1 MSILEE
7 VFKWTTTLPPW
18 QSDAVARLLTKV
30 DLDQNDD
37 ADLLALLY
45 SANGI
50 PDPQGRTAKPLSQDQ
65 VPVAAAPESAV
76 LLHAMKQ
83 LHHVNAIASDQS
95 VTVAPTGLTVIYG
108 DNGSGKSGYSRVL
121 KRACRARDQSEPIH
135 PNANLPVSQGGVA
148 QATFEISVNGVDQ
161 EVVWRL
167 DAAPPAELSSIA
179 VFDARCAKAYL
190 EQENDFS
197 YVPYGLD
204 VFGSL
209 ARLSQRLKLKV
220 DQQVLTSA
228 VDLGAFAHLRGE
240 TAVGRQIATLTGK
253 SKPEMIEALASLS
266 AEELARRADLETS
279 LKENNPR
286 EKAQALRIRARRWAT
301 LASKVAEQEA
311 RLSDAA
317 LAVVRQAADEYR
329 TAKAAAE
336 LAAKLH
342 SDGEKLLPGTGGE
355 AWREL
360 YEAAKR
366 FAAQV
371 DSDKAIGDLTPEDAC
386 LLCQQPLKEG
396 AARMHRFEAFVQAEA
411 EKLHAAK
418 KGALGA
424 VYVPMTKQAIALGL
438 DEALLLALRSED
450 EELADGLPIHEAA
463 LLARQQSIRKAA
475 ESNDW
480 SGVLSAAAIFS
491 QRLSQLSAQLDLSA
505 KALEEASDEAARKA
519 MQAELG
525 ELDARVQL
533 GLVKD
538 AVLSA
543 VAKLAYITKL
553 KACLPALRTN
563 GISTKASELAEQVVS
578 KELADALNREFAA
591 LRVHALRVSAQS
603 RSERGKPLHR
613 LRLELPQSRT
623 PSEILSE
630 GEQRAIAIG
639 SFLAEVSLSG
649 QTGAIVFDD
658 PVCSLDHRRRERVAK
673 RLADEAE
680 KRQVI
685 ILTHDIYFLNLLTE
699 AAGRAGRP
707 VVTQSLVRQAQGF
720 GVASPN
726 LPFEGLSSSKRV
738 GFIKTIH
745 VEAVKAQKLGEEEA
759 HHELT
764 VKAYYYLRLAW
775 ERAVEEVLL
784 RNVVLRFRK
793 GVETQRLSGVTV
805 TDADYARVEAGMAK
819 CSNYAHDKAQFGGV
833 AVPDPDELMS
843 DLVEF
848 EAFIK
853 EVNERSDKTSTSRK
867 KGASAAAATA

>member
-1 MSILEE
+1 MSILQE

-65 VPVAAAPESAV
+65 VPVAADPGNAV
-76 LLHAMKQ
+76 LLRAMRQ

-135 PNANLPVSQGGVA
+135 PNANLPASQGGVA
-148 QATFEISVNGVDQ
+148 QATFDISVNGADQ

-240 TAVGRQIATLTGK
+240 TAVGRQIATLTAK
-253 SKPEMIEALASLS
+253 SNPEMIEALATLS
-266 AEELARRADLETS
+266 AEELARRAALGTS
-279 LKENNPR
+279 LKENNPK

-301 LASKVAEQEA
+301 LAIKVAEQET

-336 LAAKLH
+336 LAARLH
-342 SDGEKLLPGTGGE
+342 SEGEKLLPGTGGD

-366 FAAQV
+366 FAVQV
-371 DSDKAIGDLTPEDAC
+371 DPSKAIGDLTPEDAC
-386 LLCQQPLKEG
+386 LLCQQPLQEG

-411 EKLHAAK
+411 EKLHAEK

-424 VYVPMTKQAIALGL
+424 VYVPMTKQAIAFGL

-450 EELADGLPIHEAA
+450 EGLADDLPIHEAA

-480 SGVLSAAAIFS
+480 SGVLSLAAS
-491 QRLSQLSAQLDLSA
+491 VSPRLSQLSVQLDLSA

-538 AVLSA
+538 AVLAA
-543 VAKLAYITKL
+543 VAKLAHLAKL
-553 KACLPALRTN
+553 KTCLPALRTN

-630 GEQRAIAIG
+630 GEQRAIAIA
-639 SFLAEVSLSG
+639 SFMAEISLNAQTSG
-649 QTGAIVFDD
+649 IVFDD
-658 PVCSLDHRRRERVAK
+658 PVCSLDHRRRELVAK
-673 RLADEAE
+673 RLVEEAA

-685 ILTHDIYFLNLLTE
+685 VFTHDLYFLKLL
-699 AAGRAGRP
+699 ADDGKRLG
-707 VVTQSLVRQAQGF
+707 VSVQTQSVSRQQQGF
-720 GVASPN
+720 GVTSAD
-726 LPFEGLSSSKRV
+726 LPFEGKTSSQRV
-738 GFIKTIH
+738 GFVKTIQ
-745 VEAVKAQKLGEEEA
+745 VLAA
-759 HHELT
+759 
-764 VKAYYYLRLAW
+764 KAYGQNDQENYQTQTVRAYTLLRLAW
-775 ERAVEEVLL
+775 ERSVEEVLL
-784 RNVVLRFRK
+784 RNVVIRFRK
-793 GVETQRLSGVTV
+793 SVDTQRLAGVTV
-805 TDADYARVEAGMAK
+805 SDEDYARVNEGMTK
-819 CSNYAHDKAQFGGV
+819 CSNYAHDRAEIAG
-833 AVPDPDELMS
+833 AALPDPDELLA
-843 DLVEF
+843 DILAF
-848 EAFIK
+848 ESFIK
-853 EVNERSDKTSTSRK
+853 EVNARSLTTEGARK
-867 KGASAAAATA
+867 KGPAAAAALA